1 MTEPTPEP
9 RTDTALARSTD
20 PVFGEPLATPI
31 LDRRARLPRKPDPV
45 TLEGPRFLLR
55 PLALPTDLEALHAI
69 SDGRA
74 IRAGELATDT
84 YDPAR
89 LIWRYLSAGPFSD
102 PTALGRWLA
111 LQDAAPDGR
120 PLCVT
125 HRATGQP
132 VGVAN
137 LMSNHPEHLKIELG
151 NIWYGRL
158 AQGTGAN
165 TEATWLL
172 LRHAF
177 GLGYR
182 RVEWKCDARNERSRA
197 AALRMGF
204 RFEGIQERHMIIR
217 DRDRDTAWFRIL
229 DTEWPEVDAHLQRLG
244 GLVPS

>member
-1 MTEPTPEP
+1 MTRP
-9 RTDTALARSTD
+9 STD
-20 PVFGEPLATPI
+20 PFGDPLDPAI
-31 LDRRARLPRKPDPV
+31 LERRAGLPRKPDAV
-45 TLEGPRFLLR
+45 TLEGPRFQLR
-55 PLALPTDLEALHAI
+55 PLSLPADLEALHAI

-74 IRAGELATDT
+74 MRAGELATDT
-84 YDPAR
+84 YDPA
-89 LIWRYLSAGPFSD
+89 LLVWRYLSAGPFTD
-102 PTALGRWLA
+102 ADALGRWLS
-111 LQDAAPDGR
+111 LQDGAPDGR
-120 PLCVT
+120 PFSVL
-125 HRATGQP
+125 HRTTGQL

-158 AQGTGAN
+158 AQRSGAN

-182 RVEWKCDARNERSRA
+182 RLEWKCDARNERSRA

-204 RFEGIQERHMIIR
+204 RFEGIQEHHMIVR

-229 DTEWPEVDAHLQRLG
+229 DTEWPKVDVLLQRLR